1 MKMHFKLGK
10 PTVMW
15 KQGQAR
21 GYGVY
26 AYAHMRQSFSKGI
39 VTYQVGRFKTT
50 EGKQIFENIF
60 ENVPI

>member
-39 VTYQVGRFKTT
+39 VTYQVGRFKTK
-50 EGKQIFENIF
+50 EGK
-60 ENVPI
+60 